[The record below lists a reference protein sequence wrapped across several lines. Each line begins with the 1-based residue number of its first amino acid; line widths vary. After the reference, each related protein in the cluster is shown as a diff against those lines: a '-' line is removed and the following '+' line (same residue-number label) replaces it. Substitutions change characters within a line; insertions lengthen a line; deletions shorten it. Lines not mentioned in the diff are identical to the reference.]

1 MTSQRRSVAHTLQRV
16 RQLTVVWGRQIE
28 ARQAIR
34 LSGWL
39 FLVGGS
45 QALATVWFLSDP
57 VQTTALT
64 TSAFIA
70 VVGGVA
76 MLAVPARWATPR
88 LAQSTPFLAAVLL
101 SAGAGAWGGALH
113 FYVALYALTF
123 LYVGLT
129 QSRRY
134 GLVICAVA
142 MVGAALST
150 LGNEPARVLPFL
162 LCSILTSAFIGL
174 VLESCMAHQRAEQG
188 DLEVIL
194 ATGEALHQC
203 TEPSAAA
210 LVLLEAGS
218 GLLGCDGAL
227 VVLADAGSPSTF
239 RGAAVVGVE
248 LDATAVVVDTRHQD
262 TGVAAAVRAGRPVFV
277 SDAERS
283 PVPASAWI
291 TFFGITS
298 VLYVPI
304 LGPDAA
310 ALGVQIYWWGRK
322 VPAPSARSL
331 RGLDVLT
338 RYAGQSLH
346 RLRAMAQLN
355 EAASTDALTGLPN
368 RRTLNVALDQ
378 LEVGSGIVMC
388 DLDFF
393 KAFNDRHGH
402 DAGDRLLV
410 SFAAVLQEHIRTGDT
425 ACRFGGEEFAIVT
438 GTSALA
444 VVERVRSA
452 WSAVSDVTFS
462 AGVAV
467 RDEGEAPTVTLARA
481 DRALY
486 QAKRTGRNRIVV
498 DGAAVPDPRLP
509 LPRRVDQLESSS
521 PAGD

>member
-1 MTSQRRSVAHTLQRV
+1 M
-16 RQLTVVWGRQIE
+16 RQLTVVWGRQIDSL
-28 ARQAIR
+28 QAIR

-39 FLVGGS
+39 FLVGGT
-45 QALATVWFLSDP
+45 QALITVWFLSDP

-64 TSAFIA
+64 TSALVA
-70 VVGGVA
+70 VVGAIA
-76 MLAVPARWATPR
+76 MLAVPPQWATPQ
-88 LAQSTPFLAAVLL
+88 LVQSTPFLAAVLL

-134 GLVICAVA
+134 VLLICSVA
-142 MVGAALST
+142 MIGAALST

-203 TEPSAAA
+203 AEPGAAA
-210 LVLLEAGS
+210 GVLLEAGA

-227 VVLADAGSPSTF
+227 VLLADSAAPMQF
-239 RGAAVVGVE
+239 RGAAALGVE
-248 LDATAVVVDTRHQD
+248 LDAGAVVVDTRNES
-262 TGVAAAVRAGRPVFV
+262 TGVAAAARAGRPVFV

-283 PVPASAWI
+283 TVPASEWI
-291 TFFGITS
+291 SFFGITS

-304 LGPDAA
+304 LGADSAT
-310 ALGVQIYWWGRK
+310 LGVQIYWWKRR
-322 VPAPSARSL
+322 VASPSARSL
-331 RGLDVLT
+331 RGIDVLT
-338 RYAGQSLH
+338 RYAGQALF

-368 RRTLNVALDQ
+368 RRMLNAALDR
-378 LEVGSGIVMC
+378 LDVGSGIVMC

-410 SFAAVLQEHIRTGDT
+410 SFAAVLQEHIRGGDT

-438 GTSALA
+438 GPSALA
-444 VVERVRSA
+444 VVERVRTA
-452 WSAVSDVTFS
+452 WKAVSGVTFS

-467 RDEGEAPTVTLARA
+467 RAEDETATVTLARA

-486 QAKRTGRNRIVV
+486 EAKRTGRNRVVV
-498 DGAAVPDPRLP
+498 DSSAGSDPRLP
-509 LPRRVDQLESSS
+509 LPRRVAQLESSAA
-521 PAGD
+521 AGD

>member
-1 MTSQRRSVAHTLQRV
+1 MTPRPPSVAHGLSRV

-28 ARQAIR
+28 PLQAIR

-39 FLVGGS
+39 FAVGAT

-64 TSAFIA
+64 TSALIA
-70 VVGGVA
+70 LLGAGA
-76 MLAVPARWATPR
+76 MLAIPARWATAR

-113 FYVALYALTF
+113 FYVALYSLTF

-134 GLVICAVA
+134 GLMICAVA
-142 MVGAALST
+142 MLGAALST

-174 VLESCMAHQRAEQG
+174 VLESFMSHQRAEQG

-194 ATGEALHQC
+194 AAGESLHEC
-203 TEPSAAA
+203 PDPVAAAEVLLRAGSGLVDSDGA
-210 LVLLEAGS
+210 LVLL
-218 GLLGCDGAL
+218 
-227 VVLADAGSPSTF
+227 ADSTAPTSF
-239 RGAAVVGVE
+239 RGAAVVGLE
-248 LDATAVVVDTRHQD
+248 LDPSAVVVDAQRQG
-262 TGVAAAVRAGRPVFV
+262 TGVAAAVRAGGPLFV
-277 SDAERS
+277 SDAQRS
-283 PVPASAWI
+283 PVPSPEWTA
-291 TFFGITS
+291 FFKITS

-304 LGPDAA
+304 TGPDHI
-310 ALGVQIYWWGRK
+310 LGVQIYWWQRK
-322 VPAPSARSL
+322 LAAPSARRL

-346 RLRAMAQLN
+346 RLRAMAALN

-368 RRTLNVALDQ
+368 RRMLNAALDR
-378 LEVGSGIVMC
+378 LEVGQGIVMC
-388 DLDFF
+388 DLDHF

-410 SFAAVLQEHIRTGDT
+410 SFAAVLREHIRGADT
-425 ACRFGGEEFAIVT
+425 ACRFGGEEFAIIT

-444 VVERVRSA
+444 VVERLRSA
-452 WSAVSDVTFS
+452 WAAVGDVTFS

-467 RDEGEAPTVTLARA
+467 RQEGEPSTVTLARA

-486 QAKRTGRNRIVV
+486 EAKRTGRNRVVV
-498 DGAAVPDPRLP
+498 DEAAVGDPRVP
-509 LPRRVDQLESSS
+509 LPRRVDELETVV
-521 PAGD
+521 PVGD